1 MSFSAR
7 GYHDQPMGYHD
18 QQMQHARLDTRLT
31 TIEETQQDIQN
42 TLHQHSQWQAEVGDR
57 ITNIQQHQQQENEN

>member
-18 QQMQHARLDTRLT
+18 QQMEHSRLNTRLT
-31 TIEETQQDIQN
+31 TIEETQQDI
-42 TLHQHSQWQAEVGDR
+42 
-57 ITNIQQHQQQENEN
+57 